1 MNEHKI
7 NELIQVKMQ
16 LESRVKQS
24 KLDIR
29 MMEAEIKFIK
39 EQIDLLSINQL
50 EIEFDEKIS

>member
-50 EIEFDEKIS
+50 EIEFDE